1 MDATNLKSKGV
12 RMARITT
19 HTMLAAALLSA
30 STAMAAD
37 IGRLYGVLDAD
48 GQMIVRTLDLA
59 TLKIEEKARV
69 AGGKSERLNG
79 LFQRSDRS
87 IGVLQTATANGV
99 GNRGRLRNMGNA
111 DRVAASAGGEVSG
124 LKDNWSVSSLLMRK
138 RGEALALVSHYSDTP
153 PFFLA
158 TVATNAKGM
167 KVTSATALN
176 PVARFAH
183 LTQCPDGAIYAT
195 SMAPQWDT
203 RLVKIDAATK
213 EVFLMAE
220 FSYRGKSLRNDV
232 WDLACGPSGRL
243 YALADPDN
251 AGTNSLFAVNAA
263 SGELSYVTPY
273 DVRRMAFV
281 K

>member
-1 MDATNLKSKGV
+1 MDATNLKSKGAH
-12 RMARITT
+12 MARFTT
-19 HTMLAAALLSA
+19 HTVLAAALLSA
-30 STAMAAD
+30 SASMAAD
-37 IGRLYGVLDAD
+37 VGRLYGVKDVD

-69 AGGKSERLNG
+69 AGSKSERLNG

-87 IGVLQTATANGV
+87 IGVLHTATSAGAS
-99 GNRGRLRNMGNA
+99 NRGRLRMMGNA
-111 DRVAASAGGEVSG
+111 DRVAASAGGEVAG

-138 RGEALALVSHYSDTP
+138 GGEALALVSHYSDTP

-158 TVATNAKGM
+158 TVAANGKGM

-220 FSYRGKSLRNDV
+220 FGYRGKSLRNDA
-232 WDLACGPSGRL
+232 WDLACAPSGRL
-243 YALADPDN
+243 YVLADPEN
-251 AGTNSLFAVNAA
+251 AGTNSLFAVNAD
-263 SGELSYVTPY
+263 SGELSYVAPY
-273 DVRRMAFV
+273 DVRRMAFI